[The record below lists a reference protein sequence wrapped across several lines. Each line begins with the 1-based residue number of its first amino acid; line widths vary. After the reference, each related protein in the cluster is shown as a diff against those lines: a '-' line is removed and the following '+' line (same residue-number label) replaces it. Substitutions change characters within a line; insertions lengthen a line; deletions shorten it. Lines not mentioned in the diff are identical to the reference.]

1 MCHTMSRI
9 FVRRMVKK
17 AGRQG
22 HSERRDEA
30 YGFGYVEFLSDA
42 RTKPTTFFTI
52 LLRLNRTRFPWTVG
66 WITILFKEVRYG
78 STLIENF
85 KGASVTS

>member
-1 MCHTMSRI
+1 
-9 FVRRMVKK
+9 MVKK

-52 LLRLNRTRFPWTVG
+52 LLR
-66 WITILFKEVRYG
+66 
-78 STLIENF
+78 
-85 KGASVTS
+85 